1 MRGGLSAIVASS
13 RNNFRDKPDRLFAMR
28 RRIMGLLDGLLG
40 QVAGNVDIANLAEKV
55 GLPHDQVEQAV
66 AALAHAHPQPGD
78 TVSQASQTT
87 GLSTDVLQQIVGHIG
102 GEGSL
107 GQFASLIESQG
118 GLSALGGLASGL
130 FGKS

>member
-1 MRGGLSAIVASS
+1 
-13 RNNFRDKPDRLFAMR
+13 
-28 RRIMGLLDGLLG
+28 MGLLDGLLG

-55 GLPHDQVEQAV
+55 GLPHEQVEQAV
-66 AALAHAHPQPGD
+66 AALAQAHPQPGD

-118 GLSALGGLASGL
+118 GMSALGGLASGI

>member
-1 MRGGLSAIVASS
+1 
-13 RNNFRDKPDRLFAMR
+13 
-28 RRIMGLLDGLLG
+28 MGLLDGLLG

-55 GLPHDQVEQAV
+55 GLPHEQVEQAV

-78 TVSQASQTT
+78 TVSQASQAT

-107 GQFASLIESQG
+107 AQFASLFQSQG
-118 GLSALGGLASGL
+118 GLSGLGGLASGL
-130 FGKS
+130 FGKG

>member
-1 MRGGLSAIVASS
+1 
-13 RNNFRDKPDRLFAMR
+13 
-28 RRIMGLLDGLLG
+28 MGLLDGLLG

-55 GLPHDQVEQAV
+55 GLPHEQVEQAV

-78 TVSQASQTT
+78 TVSQASQAT

-107 GQFASLIESQG
+107 AQFASLFHSQG
-118 GLSALGGLASGL
+118 GLSGLGGLASGL
-130 FGKS
+130 FGKG

>member
-13 RNNFRDKPDRLFAMR
+13 RNNFRDKPDRSFAMR